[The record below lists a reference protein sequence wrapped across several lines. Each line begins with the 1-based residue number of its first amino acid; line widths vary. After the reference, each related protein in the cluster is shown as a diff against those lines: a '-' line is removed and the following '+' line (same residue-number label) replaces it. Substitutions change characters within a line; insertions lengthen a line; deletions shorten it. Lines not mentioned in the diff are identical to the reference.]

1 MGSIK
6 SINGHDTMPDIYP
19 VARHGQI
26 GRYREV
32 LTDIIA
38 SGWTMVVVTKNTITP
53 NQVVA
58 L

>member
-1 MGSIK
+1 
-6 SINGHDTMPDIYP
+6 MPDIYP